1 VLAALERVNATRYV
15 LPLREGGSLPGLV
28 EASDD
33 GIYVLKFRG
42 AGQGVKVLVAEIV
55 VGELARR
62 LDILVPRMALVDLD
76 ERIAK
81 YEADQ
86 EVQELLSA
94 SIGLNLGVDF
104 LPGSFG
110 YDGSHPPAP
119 DLATRILWL
128 DALTLN
134 VDRTWANP
142 NLLVWHRRT
151 WAIDHGAA
159 LYVHHSWPQRAPDAD
174 RFAGM
179 PFDDSTHVLR
189 EAAGDPRAE
198 HDRLAALLD
207 DTTLADILA
216 LVPDEWLEP
225 TPHLPDAAAVRTAY
239 RDLLRARRERP
250 QAWVPGGRT

>member
-1 VLAALERVNATRYV
+1 MGLERVLATRYV

-55 VGELARR
+55 VGEIARL
-62 LDILVPRMALVDLD
+62 LDIAVPRLVLVELD
-76 ERIAK
+76 AQIAR

-86 EVQELLSA
+86 EVQDLLTA
-94 SIGLNLGVDF
+94 SVGLNLGVDF

-110 YDGSHPPAP
+110 YDGSHPPPA

-134 VDRTWANP
+134 VDRTWTNP
-142 NLLVWHRRT
+142 NLLVWHRHT

-159 LYVHHSWPQRAPDAD
+159 LYVHHGWPTRRPDPD

-179 PFDDSTHVLR
+179 PFDDATHVLR
-189 EAAGDPRAE
+189 ERAQDPRDV
-198 HDRLAALLD
+198 HDELAARLD
-207 DTTLADILA
+207 DPALEAVLA
-216 LVPDEWLEP
+216 LVPDAWLEP
-225 TPHLPDAAAVRTAY
+225 TEHLPDPAAVRTAY
-239 RDLLRARRERP
+239 HGMLRARLSRP
-250 QAWVPGGRT
+250 QAWLPGRRA